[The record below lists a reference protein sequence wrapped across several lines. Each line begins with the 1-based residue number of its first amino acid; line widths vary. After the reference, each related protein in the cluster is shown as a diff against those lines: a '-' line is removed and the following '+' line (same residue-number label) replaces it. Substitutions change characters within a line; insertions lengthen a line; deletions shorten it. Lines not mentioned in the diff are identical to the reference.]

1 MFDACIVTHTFV
13 FDNHGGHHIS
23 KNQNMMFVS
32 FNSKHELLTST
43 EHMSSPS
50 DFSGVR
56 VARSLVLCVMFY

>member
-1 MFDACIVTHTFV
+1 MFVLCPGNCQEYPVKRLT
-13 FDNHGGHHIS
+13 
-23 KNQNMMFVS
+23 QNMMFVS

-50 DFSGVR
+50 DFSGVY